1 MLFYIYLQIY
11 IFIYLIIYRAVFR
24 GVHPWSLFVVCLD
37 HPWRAVAAVSV
48 FYVPESFRA
57 EAAVPFVLCLDHP
70 GRAGAAVSV
79 FVFLN
84 HSGRAEAYIRP
95 DSREG
100 ADGGASARWAVSR
113 LNRSFRVKTT
123 NTITLIISYL
133 VFDFRMYFY
142 IMG

>member
-37 HPWRAVAAVSV
+37 HSWPAV
-48 FYVPESFRA
+48 
-57 EAAVPFVLCLDHP
+57 
-70 GRAGAAVSV
+70 
-79 FVFLN
+79 
-84 HSGRAEAYIRP
+84 AYIRP

-100 ADGGASARWAVSR
+100 ADGGASARWAMSR
-113 LNRSFRVKTT
+113 PNRSFRVKTT